1 EVDLAGELC
10 ELYERLCQEADWSE
24 PGDATEPTV
33 RRDLDISFLDRDLLA
48 RELAVV
54 RTALAD
60 RAAAFAQVEERAKKA
75 EAELEATQRT
85 VDELGERLAGVLGEY
100 LPGESLELVGRVRA
114 IAREVLPAGATAL
127 VLSEGDERLIRLRG
141 VSGRHFPRLPDGQHA
156 DFHPAGD
163 TSAIAQLEVERG

>member
-1 EVDLAGELC
+1 
-10 ELYERLCQEADWSE
+10 
-24 PGDATEPTV
+24 
-33 RRDLDISFLDRDLLA
+33 
-48 RELAVV
+48 
-54 RTALAD
+54 
-60 RAAAFAQVEERAKKA
+60 
-75 EAELEATQRT
+75 
-85 VDELGERLAGVLGEY
+85 LAGVLGEY

-163 TSAIAQLEVERG
+163 TSAIAQLEVERGAGGQFLVVPRLAEWWLDHYPGFARHLDGRFRLIGA